1 MSAGGCERVAT
12 SAFPNGSWQQNIS
25 CEAIFDG
32 YVYFL
37 LSFSLIGAVVL
48 GLFGAYRC
56 LRVAAIRVPPPE
68 ALALPIQ
75 FISDDLAAAA
85 AAAASAATLNADP
98 NHLPVPRPAG
108 QADGWNKVVTNKY
121 GAIEPLDGLQSQ

>member
-1 MSAGGCERVAT
+1 MYF
-12 SAFPNGSWQQNIS
+12 AFIS
-25 CEAIFDG
+25 VRYMTVDPCDRGQFEIQTRRRQMDLRAG

-56 LRVAAIRVPPPE
+56 LRVAAIRVPAPE

-75 FISDDLAAAA
+75 FLGDDLAAAA
-85 AAAASAATLNADP
+85 AAAASAAPLNADP
-98 NHLPVPRPAG
+98 NHLPVPVSANR
-108 QADGWNKVVTNKY
+108 
-121 GAIEPLDGLQSQ
+121 

>member
-1 MSAGGCERVAT
+1 MVG
-12 SAFPNGSWQQNIS
+12 FIQ
-25 CEAIFDG
+25 G

-98 NHLPVPRPAG
+98 NHLPVPVSL
-108 QADGWNKVVTNKY
+108 N
-121 GAIEPLDGLQSQ
+121 